1 MGLAS
6 FNRMRRERAKVL
18 EEEAKRFDADNKRRW
33 KAHHDRSISLK
44 DYEKET
50 AKVWDEELAANQR
63 IGEKNLA
70 FIEHPEKG
78 DPLKADHAAVMTGEN
93 IKGAQEDRT
102 ILERLAERIP
112 QGGTAAEVMAPLTGV
127 DSEKPITKEMVDAAR
142 EEAGLTEPEKP
153 ATPKEAEKS
162 IADAA
167 KEDAKAREAVA
178 DTGALDRIA
187 GIGETAAERD
197 AASEK
202 AAPKVPPEAAPPPPA
217 KVPATS
223 VSAPVADAKADAK
236 ATADPAKPAPAPAP
250 AAAPAKPAPA
260 PAPKPA
266 ETPKETTPSAKPATP
281 SVPTKVVDTKKG

>member
-6 FNRMRRERAKVL
+6 FNRMRREKAKVM
-18 EEEAKRFDADNKRRW
+18 EEEVKRFVEDNKRRW
-33 KAHHDRSISLK
+33 DAHHARSIPLK
-44 DYEKET
+44 KYEAET
-50 AKVWDEELAANQR
+50 AKVWDAELAANQR

-70 FIEHPEKG
+70 FIENPEKG
-78 DPLKADHAAVMTGEN
+78 DPLKADHAAVMAGEN
-93 IKGAQEDRT
+93 IKGAQDDRP
-102 ILERLAERIP
+102 LMDRLHDRIP

-197 AASEK
+197 AASTK
-202 AAPKVPPEAAPPPPA
+202 AAPKVPPDAVPPPPA
-217 KVPATS
+217 KVAPTS
-223 VSAPVADAKADAK
+223 VGAPVADAKADAK

-250 AAAPAKPAPA
+250 APAPKPAPA